1 MKTKKYLFIPFLL
14 AILISSLFANVPVK
28 PAFAQEQCVDASGAP
43 IPCPPTAE
51 IPCGQPGGPACPPTK
66 DGPNPTPRPTRTSQ
80 PIANPTEET
89 STAGASWSGSCANAG
104 PVNDPCLLKLM
115 DACYDAGGDSTVGNA
130 DENGTVTVT
139 CALPA
144 VRDPNAPRPLV
155 SAPTRT
161 PLPDENYLGSCS
173 NNDRNIFDCFE
184 KFTCE
189 DGLLVIKVDLY
200 SGNGT
205 KYDFY
210 CIPDESTPLLD
221 LPLSLPD
228 PKGKVANWTG
238 GCSAGAGLDACLD
251 LMSAGCAEEGG
262 DVSIWYDDDGGA
274 GVYCENQSEARQPAP
289 EATSLPLSN
298 PTAETRTADWF
309 KFCSNSD
316 GAAYATCLVD
326 ASSSCTKEGGSPL
339 PITHEDGATVSC
351 RFPTIVIE
359 PTPLPLVVAPQTGE
373 TSGESWDESCSWA
386 SCWAYDLTCWSSGGS
401 GYGVEDSAGN
411 TGYHCDLPDSTT
423 GQNNLKQLALG
434 VLVGIVLIGLLVP
447 AINKVRDA
455 AAKGRSARML
465 NNKNPELVKSQ
476 DDGATEGG
484 TPPPPP
490 PPPPPPSNS
499 SDLAAW
505 RANYGP
511 SSQNKPKPKPKPSKG
526 DFNSDGDVDGRDF
539 NP

>member
-1 MKTKKYLFIPFLL
+1 MKNQKYLFIPFLL
-14 AILISSLFANVPVK
+14 TILISALFASAQVK
-28 PAFAQEQCVDASGAP
+28 PAFAQEQCVDATGAP
-43 IPCPPTAE
+43 IPCPPTADV
-51 IPCGQPGGPACPPTK
+51 PCGQAGGPACPATEVPPTE
-66 DGPNPTPRPTRTSQ
+66 DRPNPTPRPTRTSL
-80 PIANPTEET
+80 PLTNPTEET
-89 STAGASWSGSCANAG
+89 STAGASWSGSCPNAA
-104 PVNDPCLLKLM
+104 PSNDPCVLDLM
-115 DACYDAGGDSTVGNA
+115 NACYDAGGESTVNIP
-130 DENGTVTVT
+130 DKNGTITVT

-144 VRDPNAPRPLV
+144 VRDPNAPLPLV
-155 SAPTRT
+155 AASTTTA
-161 PLPDENYLGSCS
+161 LPDENYLGSCS

-210 CIPDESTPLLD
+210 CIPDETVPQLD
-221 LPLSLPD
+221 LPLSIPD
-228 PKGKVANWTG
+228 PEGKVANWTG

-262 DVSIWYDDDGGA
+262 DISIWYDDDGGA
-274 GVYCENQSEARQPAP
+274 GVYCENQSEAGQTAP
-289 EATSLPLSN
+289 EATPLPLSN
-298 PTAETRTADWF
+298 STAEVRVADWY

-326 ASSSCTKEGGSPL
+326 TSSSCTKEGGSPV
-339 PITHEDGATVSC
+339 PTTHEDGATVNC
-351 RFPTIVIE
+351 RFPTLIIE
-359 PTPLPLVVAPQTGE
+359 STPMPLVAVPQTGE

-411 TGYHCDLPDSTT
+411 TAYHCDLPDSSTT
-423 GQNNLKQLALG
+423 GQNNLKQLGLG

-465 NNKNPELVKSQ
+465 NNKNPELVKNQ
-476 DDGATEGG
+476 EDGG
-484 TPPPPP
+484 TEKAT
-490 PPPPPPSNS
+490 
-499 SDLAAW
+499 L
-505 RANYGP
+505 YGRK
-511 SSQNKPKPKPKPSKG
+511 SG
-526 DFNSDGDVDGRDF
+526 DDKRQD
-539 NP
+539 

>member
-1 MKTKKYLFIPFLL
+1 MRKSPYENKRRFKMKTKKYLFIPFLL

-274 GVYCENQSEARQPAP
+274 GVYCENQSEASQPAP
-289 EATSLPLSN
+289 
-298 PTAETRTADWF
+298 
-309 KFCSNSD
+309 
-316 GAAYATCLVD
+316 D
-326 ASSSCTKEGGSPL
+326 A
-339 PITHEDGATVSC
+339 
-351 RFPTIVIE
+351 
-359 PTPLPLVVAPQTGE
+359 TPLPLAAADPTRIADGDWVGGCNFGDNYDFCMDDYKAACNNEGGVYN
-373 TSGESWDESCSWA
+373 ESHDDEGTNVSCSDTTAGRPNGGFPGGLLPWA
-386 SCWAYDLTCWSSGGS
+386 GG
-401 GYGVEDSAGN
+401 GI
-411 TGYHCDLPDSTT
+411 
-423 GQNNLKQLALG
+423 
-434 VLVGIVLIGLLVP
+434 VGILIGLLVP
-447 AINKVRDA
+447 AIQKVREAAARTKTPSREHILLNKVD
-455 AAKGRSARML
+455 
-465 NNKNPELVKSQ
+465 
-476 DDGATEGG
+476 GG
-484 TPPPPP
+484 TEAHIKKAVLHVRKAGGDQQDSPQDPE
-490 PPPPPPSNS
+490 
-499 SDLAAW
+499 DDTLGGW
-505 RANYGP
+505 DVKAN
-511 SSQNKPKPKPKPSKG
+511 KKI
-526 DFNSDGDVDGRDF
+526 
-539 NP
+539 

>member
-1 MKTKKYLFIPFLL
+1 MRKSPYEKKGDLKMKNKNYLFIPFLL
-14 AILISSLFANVPVK
+14 AILISSFFANVQVT
-28 PAFAQEQCVDASGAP
+28 PAFAQEQCVDATGAP

-66 DGPNPTPRPTRTSQ
+66 DGPNPTPRPTQTSQ

-89 STAGASWSGSCANAG
+89 STAGASWSGTCSGNHSEIVNCMGKLANSCGASKG
-104 PVNDPCLLKLM
+104 T
-115 DACYDAGGDSTVGNA
+115 YDIEINKDGSHTM
-130 DENGTVTVT
+130 T
-139 CALPA
+139 CTLPA
-144 VRDPNAPRPLV
+144 VVDPNAPLPLV
-155 SAPTRT
+155 VAPTRT

-173 NNDRNIFDCFE
+173 NKDRNIFDCFE

-200 SGNGT
+200 SGDGT

-221 LPLSLPD
+221 LPLSIPD
-228 PKGKVANWTG
+228 PQGKDDNWTG

-289 EATSLPLSN
+289 ETTSLPLSN
-298 PTAETRTADWF
+298 PTAETRTADWH

-316 GAAYATCLVD
+316 GHAYAMCLVD
-326 ASSSCTKEGGSPL
+326 ASSSCTKEGGSPA
-339 PITHEDGATVSC
+339 PTTHEDGATVNC

-359 PTPLPLVVAPQTGE
+359 STPMPLVAAPQTGE

-386 SCWAYDLTCWSSGGS
+386 TCWAYDLTCWSSGGS

-411 TGYHCDLPDSTT
+411 TAYHCDLPDSSTT
-423 GQNNLKQLALG
+423 GQNNLKQLGLG

-447 AINKVRDA
+447 AVQKVRDA
-455 AAKGRSARML
+455 AAKGNSARML
-465 NNKNPELVKSQ
+465 NNKNPELVKNQ
-476 DDGATEGG
+476 DDGGTEKAT
-484 TPPPPP
+484 
-490 PPPPPPSNS
+490 
-499 SDLAAW
+499 L
-505 RANYGP
+505 YGRK
-511 SSQNKPKPKPKPSKG
+511 SG
-526 DFNSDGDVDGRDF
+526 DDKRQD
-539 NP
+539 